1 MGKGSYDHRFEE
13 ALDDDDEKGAIHNMS
28 EWLDRVESRAVA
40 RGKAQGMVQGM
51 AQGMA
56 QGKEE
61 KAREMAR
68 SLYGM
73 GMKPEQIAQVA
84 NEPIGK
90 VRQWLGLASEG

>member
-28 EWLDRVESRAVA
+28 EGLDRVESRAVA

-51 AQGMA
+51 AQG
-56 QGKEE
+56 KEE

-68 SLYGM
+68 SLYEM

-84 NEPIGK
+84 SEPVSR